1 MHMPRDLSL
10 SSLDTDQDL
19 ENTVQD
25 SDVSGTHRRRKKISQ
40 DGRTSPSFMEKV
52 NAFFRSDSSD
62 SSSPPSPTKTNN
74 KQSLLNGLMTF
85 ALDPGARG
93 DMPSSPTSVRSD
105 RNGYPASIR
114 SDPGPPR
121 KYSFNSSGTTTSMGL
136 PPRPKKT
143 NSSFTRGKLVCDI
156 SVATESNFSFSNYSK
171 VCILWHVLCRQ
182 IVVNRLLRSLF
193 QSTSSLQEKSQNKG
207 SKKVGN
213 KCERT
218 WCRFEILVIGG
229 E

>member
-19 ENTVQD
+19 ENTVRD
-25 SDVSGTHRRRKKISQ
+25 SEVSGTHRRRKKISQ
-40 DGRTSPSFMEKV
+40 DGRASPSFMEKV

-85 ALDPGARG
+85 AIDAGARG

-143 NSSFTRGKLVCDI
+143 NSSFTRGNCYMIFLLPKRVI
-156 SVATESNFSFSNYSK
+156 FFFQTIAKFSFCGMSFQRLCWKTVINRFSDS
-171 VCILWHVLCRQ
+171 IL
-182 IVVNRLLRSLF
+182 
-193 QSTSSLQEKSQNKG
+193 QSMSSEL
-207 SKKVGN
+207 
-213 KCERT
+213 
-218 WCRFEILVIGG
+218 
-229 E
+229 